1 MVYPTRI
8 QTQRHPSN
16 KIYGE
21 YVKERT
27 QGFYHTGQYF
37 FVQHEHVID
46 TLVHVIQFNQD
57 KASFEHK
64 KVRVELP
71 FNEEYHG
78 SYYPS
83 IDPSTRTLI
92 HTVQRW
98 QKINSTSDY
107 ILDVYKYDIVEFLN
121 NNHGHDLTI
130 EEKSSPDLSLV
141 YDESRFS
148 SFDYD
153 LIHLSGDSELSMVFY
168 ASFRDD
174 KTSRYHPR
182 CCVQHC

>member
-1 MVYPTRI
+1 MYNCKKSWFIPPEFKHKDI
-8 QTQRHPSN
+8 PPI

-27 QGFYHTGQYF
+27 QGFYHTGEYF
-37 FVQHEHVID
+37 FVQHEHDID
-46 TLVHVIQFNQD
+46 TLVHVIQFNQE

-64 KVRVELP
+64 KVHVELP

-83 IDPSTRTLI
+83 IDPSTGTLI

-107 ILDVYKYDIVEFLN
+107 IVDIYKYDIVEFFKE
-121 NNHGHDLTI
+121 NHG
-130 EEKSSPDLSLV
+130 
-141 YDESRFS
+141 
-148 SFDYD
+148 
-153 LIHLSGDSELSMVFY
+153 
-168 ASFRDD
+168 
-174 KTSRYHPR
+174 
-182 CCVQHC
+182 